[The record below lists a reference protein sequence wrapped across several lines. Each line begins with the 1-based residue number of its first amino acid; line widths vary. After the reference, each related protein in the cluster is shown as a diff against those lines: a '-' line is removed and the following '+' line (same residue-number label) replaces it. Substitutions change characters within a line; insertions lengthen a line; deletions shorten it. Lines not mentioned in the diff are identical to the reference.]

1 VKWVKQNI
9 VLLIIVII
17 GVFTYQKM
25 FPNIETKIVTKYKKG
40 TTDTLIVKKDSLIY
54 VPKYTIKVKTDTVYV
69 DSSGEHA
76 SAKFN
81 LQDSVV
87 TGVVHYDTPLF
98 SFYNVKV
105 RQKIINNYI
114 DRVDTLRINTTKT
127 IHNKFHIG
135 LVGGYGVGLQ
145 DSKFQPF
152 VGIGFLWEIF

>member
-1 VKWVKQNI
+1 MKWVKQNI

-17 GVFTYQKM
+17 GVFIYQKM
-25 FPNIETKIVTKYKKG
+25 FPNIETKIVTKYLKG
-40 TTDTLIVKKDSLIY
+40 KTDTITVKKDSLVY
-54 VPKYTIKVKTDTVYV
+54 VPKYKIRTVTDTVYV

-76 SAKFN
+76 SAEFS

-87 TGVVHYDTPLF
+87 TGVVKYDTPLF

-105 RQKIINNYI
+105 KQKIVSNYF

-135 LVGGYGVGLQ
+135 LVGGYVVGLQ